1 MRHVVCE
8 LILPFYLQIQNLN
21 IPRVDSKKGEAS
33 FDFCGPKTWNNLP
46 YELRSSI
53 SIESFKKNLKT
64 FIFIVK
70 ITV

>member
-1 MRHVVCE
+1 MPHRSNYS
-8 LILPFYLQIQNLN
+8 LRSSKDTLYLN

-53 SIESFKKNLKT
+53 LHRIIQKEFEYI
-64 FIFIVK
+64 FVFIVK